1 MAVGALKTAGAPI
14 VALLTCFGLLACKSS
29 GGGMGQS
36 PSGDIKA
43 TFSWEQTAPTSG
55 TLRAT
60 VVQPDGTQ
68 AQYQGKFYQIT
79 KDTQVTTIAPLW
91 NPWWPAWG
99 GWAYWGPEPAEA
111 FVTQYT
117 GHVVANLAAANGDRM
132 RCQFRLLR
140 SSEGMKGGGE
150 GECQLPSGKT
160 IKADFPPT

>member
-1 MAVGALKTAGAPI
+1 MNVRAHKTAGLPI
-14 VALLTCFGLLACKSS
+14 FALLTCLGLFACKSTGS
-29 GGGMGQS
+29 GMGQS

-43 TFSWEQTAPTSG
+43 TFSWEQATPTSG
-55 TLRAT
+55 TLKAA

-68 AQYQGKFYQIT
+68 TQYQGKFYQIT
-79 KDTQVTTIAPLW
+79 KDTQITTIAPLW
-91 NPWWPAWG
+91 HPWWPAWS
-99 GWAYWGPEPAEA
+99 GWAYWGPEPSES

-160 IKADFPPT
+160 IKAAFPPT